1 MGVRVLSM
9 DPFRAARV
17 RQVLHQLT
25 LEQMETAF
33 RDALGVTTPEDV
45 RQIAASALC
54 GTEV

>member
-1 MGVRVLSM
+1 M
-9 DPFRAARV
+9 DPFRATRV